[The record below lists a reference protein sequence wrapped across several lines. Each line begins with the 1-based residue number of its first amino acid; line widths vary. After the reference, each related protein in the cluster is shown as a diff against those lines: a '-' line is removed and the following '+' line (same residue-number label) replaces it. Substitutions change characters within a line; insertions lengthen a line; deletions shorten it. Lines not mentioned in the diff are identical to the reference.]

1 MTLGLLTLPTIM
13 NLRSIL
19 CSFAITAALT
29 SAAFAH
35 CQIPCGIYDDAA
47 RFKALAEHITT
58 IEKSINEITALSAK
72 EKLTPQ
78 EHNQLVRWVANKEHH
93 ADDFAEIVTKYFLQQ
108 RIKPAKDASG
118 EAAVA
123 VHLTLLHK
131 LLVGA
136 MKCKQNADVTTTA
149 GLKTTLTAF
158 EKAYNAK

>member
-1 MTLGLLTLPTIM
+1 M

-19 CSFAITAALT
+19 CSFAITATFT

-78 EHNQLVRWVANKEHH
+78 EQNQLVRWVANKEHH
-93 ADDFAEIVTKYFLQQ
+93 ADDLAEIVTKYFLQQ

-118 EAAVA
+118 EATVA

-136 MKCKQNADVTTTA
+136 MKSKQNADVATTA
-149 GLKTTLTAF
+149 ALKTTLAAF